1 MNIERK
7 YNAQLRKIEILENQ
21 IKKLQE
27 ENANLLSNNKSLKDK
42 IDSYESYIENIQDIK
57 NELFQSISEAKEIRK
72 NYEDAIKDAHK
83 TKSKYMTKMRFL
95 LGKLRVKFRI

>member
-21 IKKLQE
+21 VKKLQE
-27 ENANLLSNNKSLKDK
+27 ENSNLLSNNKALQDN
-42 IDSYESYIENIQDIK
+42 IDSYESYIENIKDVK
-57 NELFQSISEAKEIRK
+57 SEFFQSISEAKEIRK